1 MVLTMPLSAPAHLA
15 IRKHSLNQAEAL
27 VALRRALHQHPELSG
42 QESWTAATL
51 KKELEKLGW
60 DVRANMGGHSL
71 VADWVTDPRQPT
83 VALRVDL
90 DALPI
95 QEENDVPYRSQI
107 PGVMHACGHDVHSA
121 IGVGVAG
128 VIAALGKAVPGNVRI
143 LFQAEE
149 EEITGALRMIRVGAL
164 INPKPA
170 AIFGLHVFP
179 FPAGQVGWTDGLF
192 LAGFQHYLV
201 SLYPQKGHP
210 ASKSQL
216 NLVAERCC
224 RAIQNL
230 NTWQLPETWPEMSR
244 FLALMRQGPPELQR
258 FIIFDASRN
267 AEHPDAWPGQF
278 GLGIKAAN
286 PHLRRAALGKVK
298 ATLNTLCGV
307 SHTHYKLEPVGAM
320 PDMRNDLALV
330 HQSLPDL
337 QLALGPDLV
346 PVRAAFPFNCEDFAF
361 YTRSVPGAMFWLGG
375 ADPGRGKYALL
386 HTPDFD
392 VDESCLITGTRAMSA
407 LLLSA
412 LSQAESAA

>member
-1 MVLTMPLSAPAHLA
+1 MPISAPVDLA
-15 IRKHSLNQAEAL
+15 IRKHSFNQAEAL

-51 KKELEKLGW
+51 KKALEKRGW
-60 DVRANMGGHSL
+60 DVRTQMGGHSL
-71 VADWVTDPRQPT
+71 VADWVTDPHKLT

-95 QEENDVPYRSQI
+95 QEENDIPYRSQI

-128 VIAALGKAVPGNVRI
+128 VIAALGKAVPGNIRI

-149 EEITGALRMIRVGAL
+149 EEITGALRMIRAGAL
-164 INPKPA
+164 TNPKPA

-201 SLYPQKGHP
+201 SLSPEKGQTLSD
-210 ASKSQL
+210 ASL
-216 NLVAERCC
+216 NQVAERCC

-230 NTWQLPETWPEMSR
+230 NTWQLPESWPEMTR
-244 FLALMRQGPPELQR
+244 FLRLMQQGPPELQR
-258 FIIFDASRN
+258 FIVFDASRN
-267 AEHPDAWPGQF
+267 PEHPEAWPGQF
-278 GLGIKAAN
+278 GLGIKAADA
-286 PHLRRAALGKVK
+286 HLRRSALGRIK

-307 SHTHYKLEPVGAM
+307 SHTHYKLEPLGAM
-320 PDMRNDLALV
+320 PDMHNDSGLM
-330 HQSLPDL
+330 HQVLPDL
-337 QLALGPDLV
+337 QQAFSTDLIR
-346 PVRAAFPFNCEDFAF
+346 VRTAFPFNCEDFAF
-361 YTRSVPGAMFWLGG
+361 YTRSVPGAMLWLGG
-375 ADPGRGKYALL
+375 ADPERGKYAML
-386 HTPDFD
+386 HTPHFD
-392 VDESCLITGTRAMSA
+392 VDESCLVTGPRAMTT

-412 LSQAESAA
+412 LINLSS